1 MTGSEHRSY
10 NNTLHFSVRPVVVV
24 SIDVWRYRIGCF
36 VMLKALSVYTV
47 NGMALTFCNLLL
59 SICIVLFTL
68 LTLYCIGVNPGPFT
82 WGSQCSENR
91 QTRQGTARG
100 HGSVSNNSN
109 SPTEQNEPEIA
120 SQSILQPG
128 LSSNS
133 KSSINI
139 QQN

>member
-1 MTGSEHRSY
+1 M
-10 NNTLHFSVRPVVVV
+10 
-24 SIDVWRYRIGCF
+24 
-36 VMLKALSVYTV
+36 
-47 NGMALTFCNLLL
+47 
-59 SICIVLFTL
+59 VLFML
-68 LTLYCIGVNPGPFT
+68 LALYCIGVNPGPFT
-82 WGSQCSENR
+82 WGSQGCENR

-109 SPTEQNEPEIA
+109 FPTEQNEPEIIF
-120 SQSILQPG
+120 QRIVQPG